1 MKIKV
6 SIDQNFNKPEMR
18 LKALARIT
26 IDNVFTIKGFRIM
39 PDSDGQLKV
48 FMPQQSYVD
57 RNGKTQYKDIAYPIT
72 QEARSIICSAVL
84 KAYDMHL
91 KREAS
96 EKKAVVKSQNRQSQ
110 AADETYQTAELK
122 PQLNQNYNYQNWD
135 SLLEQS
141 QAALEIDAEMG

>member
-1 MKIKV
+1 
-6 SIDQNFNKPEMR
+6 
-18 LKALARIT
+18 
-26 IDNVFTIKGFRIM
+26 
-39 PDSDGQLKV
+39 
-48 FMPQQSYVD
+48 
-57 RNGKTQYKDIAYPIT
+57 
-72 QEARSIICSAVL
+72 
-84 KAYDMHL
+84 MHL

-141 QAALEIDAEMG
+141 QAAPEIDAEMG